1 MADQFSQNDV
11 DSLGEK
17 LEQFSQSLTS
27 GEQAA
32 LFEILHRATP
42 QDGDV
47 QGFSFAQSP
56 RAVRVLVKGAIKPN
70 SFAQ

>member
-17 LEQFSQSLTS
+17 LEHFSQSLTS

-32 LFEILHRATP
+32 LFEILYRAAP

-47 QGFSFAQSP
+47 QGFQTLQTP
-56 RAVRVLVKGAIKPN
+56 KPVTVLVKGAIRPN
-70 SFAQ
+70 SFGR